1 MQDSLI
7 LKLQKKM
14 AKVTFDGVAKLVLK
28 NEKKKIENLLNMEN
42 QLKFSEILILIKKK
56 LQLL

>member
-1 MQDSLI
+1 MKDSLI

-14 AKVTFDGVAKLVLK
+14 AKVTFDGIAKL
-28 NEKKKIENLLNMEN
+28 ENLLNMEN

-56 LQLL
+56 LRLS